1 MFATIVSQTGTVPLA
16 MLIGTVLLML
26 VAAHYLSFRQ
36 ALAAGPYDWKSRP
49 VLSVI
54 KLLARHQINYHKRV
68 PVLIGC
74 GLLMTIAV
82 FYL

>member
-1 MFATIVSQTGTVPLA
+1 MFATIVSQTGIIPLA
-16 MLIGTVLLML
+16 MLGATVILML

-36 ALAAGPYDWKSRP
+36 ALAAGPYDWKTRP
-49 VLSVI
+49 FVSAV

-68 PVLIGC
+68 PILIGC
-74 GLLMTIAV
+74 GLLMTMAV

>member
-1 MFATIVSQTGTVPLA
+1 MFEIIVSQTGTVPLA
-16 MLIGTVLLML
+16 MLIATVVLML
-26 VAAHYLSFRQ
+26 IAAHYLSFRQ
-36 ALAAGPYDWKSRP
+36 ALAGGAYDWKTRP
-49 VLSVI
+49 VVSVI

-74 GLLMTIAV
+74 GLLMTFAV